1 MAKAYTNVNSTTGTF
16 AGWLS
21 KANELYYDMSTM
33 IVTVADVAAPN
44 SSNESRTTGNADIQ
58 GIFSAN
64 NIVVWDTLA
73 GGRNE
78 EWANTDTLY
87 IVSNTQIGNSS
98 QTDTLTVYGDATFDA
113 NVQIGSAAT
122 DGLTIAANTVVNG
135 LSFFTANTRFNDN
148 VRLSL
153 GTDSDVE
160 FYHNGSDLRLKHNSA
175 NTSDFIIEDTDAND
189 IFLFNTDSSYLQIT
203 RYDGSTSGP
212 SLILRDQAPSA
223 NDQFAG
229 LISFQAADSGGN
241 NVQYAKIIGIIE
253 DSVNGT
259 EDGSIS
265 VQTIVAGTNRAMLSV
280 NDVETGEIRL
290 YHANSSSSAVKL
302 TTKTGGVLITGELE
316 STTLDVNGVANISG
330 VVTLGANANFGDA
343 DQANFG
349 AAADLQIFHDASHS
363 HIKDNGTGNLKIS
376 SSQIDFLGGADGAET
391 MATMVDDGA
400 VTLYHNNAVKFATL
414 ATGVVVTGDT
424 GTDTLTVGG
433 GYGSTGL
440 AIAAT
445 GNIQTNGT
453 LTVDGLATLNA
464 GIAVDTNKFTVADTS
479 GNVSTA
485 GTLGV
490 TGIST
495 LGIINVSGLAS
506 LDAGIDVDGA
516 FTVADTSG
524 NVVTSGT
531 LGVTGVSTLG
541 IINASGLAS
550 LDAGIDV
557 DGAFTVSNSSGN
569 IATSG
574 TLGVTGVS
582 TLGIINA
589 SGLASLNGGIAVD
602 ANFTVNGTSGATVI
616 GSTLNVTGTS
626 TLVAIN
632 ASGLASLDGG
642 INVNDDFTVDVN
654 GNVVGVASTFS
665 GLTSADGGIDVNSA
679 KFTVAATGATV
690 IAATTESTSS
700 TTGALK
706 VGGGAGIAGDL
717 FVGENVDIT
726 GNLVVDGTAT
736 FAGNGNFTVNNSIV
750 TTLSVV
756 GDTDIGNGTAD
767 TVTITARV
775 DSDIVPKTDSTY
787 DLGTNGLRYA
797 FVFGDQFYSS
807 SHVHIQGQGNLRFG
821 DADNS
826 NYVALKSPA
835 TVSSNITWTLPD
847 ADATTSGFALV
858 SNGSGVLSWAAAGA
872 TTTSDTSTNA
882 NELIYFGDT
891 TSGAV
896 TAVHH
901 DAGLTYNPSTGTLTS
916 AAFAGVASSATTAV
930 TLTGLASTVTELNKV
945 DGGTAASSITAAG
958 ADRVVYNDAGV
969 MKQVALTT
977 LDTYFSGTTKTL
989 TNKTLTSPTL
999 NTPSIGTSFTF
1010 DSITV
1015 AGIQTSAESF
1025 VDNDTSLMTSGAIND
1040 RIAVVAQATI
1050 DADSSLMQ
1058 LNSAATKSAGDLTFN
1073 DSVAMNFGTGA
1084 DAEIF
1089 HSGNHLFADINTGSF
1104 YIRDGSDSNFTALQF
1119 APTTGNLSIFN
1130 NDAAATGPT
1139 ITLKH
1144 DTASPAAS
1152 DEAGQ
1157 IFFQSN
1163 NAAGTPHNY
1172 AYIDS
1177 RIVDPTTDSED
1188 GQLSIYTLA
1197 AGAVKHTIRAAS
1209 GVATLY
1215 HLSNAKL
1222 ATASGGV
1229 TITGTA
1235 TATTFSGSGAS
1246 LTALPAASL
1255 TGTIANARLP
1265 ASISSDITGTAAK
1278 VTVTNSA
1285 TNTNFPVVFHN
1296 ESNGLLDDTG
1306 ALRYNPSTGTLLVP
1320 NLTVAGTTTQ
1330 VDTVTMNAANAIV
1343 FEGATP
1349 DNFET
1354 TLTITDPTAD
1364 RTITLP
1370 NVTGTVALTSSDIT
1384 GNAATATTLATA
1396 RTIGGTSFNG
1406 SANIAVALAA
1416 TATKLATTRA
1426 IQVSGAVT
1434 GTANFDGSGAIN
1446 IVTTATADP
1455 TITLGG
1461 DLTGSATLTNLG
1473 NATLTATIAATSVET
1488 SMIAADAITGTKIAD
1503 NAINS
1508 EHYVNASID
1517 NEHIASDAITGTK
1530 IADNAI
1536 NSEHYVN
1543 GSIDNEHI
1551 ASDAITGTKI
1561 ADNAINSEHYV
1572 NGSIDAAHIATNAIT
1587 NTQIGPSAVGASELN
1602 VAGNGTT
1609 SQFLRSDGDG
1619 TFTWAVPTD
1628 TNTTYTAG
1636 TGLDLT
1642 GTTFSLEADLRDGI
1656 TAIGRDAN
1664 DYIAIGTTSIVFNL
1678 DGAPRMSIT
1687 NAGNLIT
1694 TGDITAFGSL
1704 SDIRLKENIEPI
1716 TSALDKVSQIGGYTF
1731 NYKKNP
1737 DVRMTGVIAQEV
1749 EKVLPEVI
1757 YTTTDIN
1764 SDEENLAVRYENMI
1778 GLLVEAIKELK
1789 TEVEELKKGK

>member
-21 KANELYYDMSTM
+21 KSNELFYDMSTM
-33 IVTVADVAAPN
+33 IVTVADVSAPN
-44 SSNESRTTGNADIQ
+44 SSNEARTTGNADIQ

-148 VRLSL
+148 ARISF
-153 GTDSDVE
+153 GTDSDTSL
-160 FYHNGSDLRLKHNSA
+160 YHDGSDLKLIHNNA
-175 NTSDFIIEDTDAND
+175 NTSDFIIEDVSGNDVFTFTTDTSVFTVARYD
-189 IFLFNTDSSYLQIT
+189 DDTDGPQIT
-203 RYDGSTSGP
+203 LKDV
-212 SLILRDQAPSA
+212 APSA
-223 NDQFAG
+223 NSQHTGRIA
-229 LISFQAADSGGN
+229 FQAADSGGN
-241 NVQYAKIIGIIE
+241 NTEYARIMGVIE
-253 DSVNGT
+253 DSIDGT
-259 EDGSIS
+259 EDGSLYL
-265 VQTIVAGTNRAMLSV
+265 QTTVAGTNRSLITV
-280 NDVETGEIRL
+280 NDNGTGEIRL

-316 STTLDVNGVANISG
+316 STTLDVNGVADISG
-330 VVTLGANANFGDA
+330 IVTLGANANFGDA

-349 AAADLQIFHDASHS
+349 AAADLQIFHDATDS

-400 VTLYHNNAVKFATL
+400 VTLYHNNAVKIATT

-464 GIAVDTNKFTVADTS
+464 GIAVDTNKFTVADTT

-541 IINASGLAS
+541 VINASGLAS

-574 TLGVTGVS
+574 TLGVTGLS

-665 GLTSADGGIDVNSA
+665 GLTSADGGIDVNTA
-679 KFTVAATGATV
+679 KFTVAAAGDTV
-690 IAATTESTSS
+690 IAATTASTSS

-706 VGGGAGIAGDL
+706 VAGGTGIAGKL
-717 FVGENVDIT
+717 YVGDDVDVA
-726 GNLVVDGTAT
+726 GDLVVDGTAT
-736 FAGNGNFTVNNSIV
+736 FVGSGNFTVNNSIV
-750 TTLSVV
+750 TTLSVT

-775 DSDIVPKTDSTY
+775 DSDIVPSADSTY

-797 FVFGDQFYSS
+797 LIYGDQFYSS
-807 SHVHIQGQGNLRFG
+807 ANVHIQGQGSLRFG
-821 DADNS
+821 DADSS
-826 NYVALKSPA
+826 NYVSFKSPA
-835 TVSSNITWTLPD
+835 TVASNITWTLPD

-858 SNGSGVLSWAAAGA
+858 SNASGVLSWAAAGA

-930 TLTGLASTVTELNKV
+930 TLTGLASTVAELNKV

-1058 LNSAATKSAGDLTFN
+1058 LNSAAIKSAGDLTFN
-1073 DSVAMNFGTGA
+1073 DNVAVNFGTGA
-1084 DAEIF
+1084 DAEIY
-1089 HSGNHLFADINTGSF
+1089 HTGSHLYADINTGSF
-1104 YIRDGSDSNFTALQF
+1104 FIRDGADSNATRFSFTPSTSA
-1119 APTTGNLSIFN
+1119 LSIIN
-1130 NDAAATGPT
+1130 ADAAAAGPS
-1139 ITLKH
+1139 ITLRH
-1144 DTASPAAS
+1144 DSASPAAS
-1152 DEAGQ
+1152 DELGQ
-1157 IFFQSN
+1157 IFFQMD
-1163 NAAGTPHNY
+1163 NAAGVNHNY
-1172 AYIDS
+1172 AYIDA
-1177 RIVDPTTDSED
+1177 RVVDPTTDGED
-1188 GQLSIYTLA
+1188 GSISLYTVA
-1197 AGAVKHTIRAAS
+1197 AGTIRETIKADS
-1209 GVATLY
+1209 GVATLL
-1215 HLSNAKL
+1215 HLGSAKL

-1255 TGTIANARLP
+1255 TGTIADARLP
-1265 ASISSDITGTAAK
+1265 ASISSSITGTAAK
-1278 VTVTNSA
+1278 VTVTDST
-1285 TNTNFPVVFHN
+1285 TNLNYPVVFHDGV
-1296 ESNGLLDDTG
+1296 NGLLDDTG

-1330 VDTVTMNAANAIV
+1330 VNTVTMNAANAIV

-1370 NVTGTVALTSSDIT
+1370 NATGTVALTSSDIT
-1384 GNAATATTLATA
+1384 GNAATATTLATARTIGGVSFNGGANINLPGVNTAGNQNTSGSAATLTTA

-1446 IVTTATADP
+1446 IVTTATSDP

-1488 SMIAADAITGTKIAD
+1488 SMIAADAITGAKIAD
-1503 NAINS
+1503 DAINS
-1508 EHYVNASID
+1508 EHYVSN
-1517 NEHIASDAITGTK
+1517 
-1530 IADNAI
+1530 
-1536 NSEHYVN
+1536 
-1543 GSIDNEHI
+1543 
-1551 ASDAITGTKI
+1551 
-1561 ADNAINSEHYV
+1561 
-1572 NGSIDAAHIATNAIT
+1572 SIDALH
-1587 NTQIGPSAVGASELN
+1587 LN
-1602 VAGNGTT
+1602 VSGNGTT
-1609 SQFLRSDGDG
+1609 SQFLRSDADG
-1619 TFTWAVPTD
+1619 SFTWAVPTD

-1636 TGLDLT
+1636 TGLDLS
-1642 GTTFSLEADLRDGI
+1642 GTTFSLETDLRDGI
-1656 TAIGRDAN
+1656 TAIGRDSN
-1664 DYIAIGTTSIVFNL
+1664 DYIDIGTTSVVTYL
-1678 DGAPRMSIT
+1678 DGAARMSIS
-1687 NAGNLIT
+1687 NAGALIT
-1694 TGDITAFGSL
+1694 TGDITAFGSV

-1716 TSALDKVSQIGGYTF
+1716 TNALDKVSQIGGYTF

>member
-21 KANELYYDMSTM
+21 KSNELFYDMSTM
-33 IVTVADVAAPN
+33 IVTVADVTAPN
-44 SSNESRTTGNADIQ
+44 SSNEARTTGNADIQ

-148 VRLSL
+148 ARISF
-153 GTDSDVE
+153 GTDSDTSL
-160 FYHNGSDLRLKHNSA
+160 YHDGSDLKLIHNNA
-175 NTSDFIIEDTDAND
+175 NTSDFIIEDVSGNDVFTFTTDHSTFTVA
-189 IFLFNTDSSYLQIT
+189 
-203 RYDGSTSGP
+203 RYDGVTTGP
-212 SLILRDQAPSA
+212 TITLKDVAPSA
-223 NDQFAG
+223 NGQHTGRIA
-229 LISFQAADSGGN
+229 FQAADSGGN
-241 NVQYAKIIGIIE
+241 NTEYARIMGVIE
-253 DSVNGT
+253 DSVDGT
-259 EDGSIS
+259 EDGSLYL
-265 VQTIVAGTNRAMLSV
+265 QTTVAGTNRSLITV
-280 NDVETGEIRL
+280 NDNGTGEIRL

-302 TTKTGGVLITGELE
+302 TTKTGGVLITGELQ
-316 STTLDVNGVANISG
+316 SDSLDVDGVADISG
-330 VVTLGANANFGDA
+330 IVTLGANANFGDA

-349 AAADLQIFHDASHS
+349 AAADLQIFHDATDS

-400 VTLYHNNAVKFATL
+400 VTLYHNNAVKIATT

-485 GTLGV
+485 GTLDV

-495 LGIINVSGLAS
+495 LGIINASGLASLDGGIDVDGAFTVTNTSGNIATSGTLGVTGISTLGVINASGLAS

-516 FTVADTSG
+516 FTVADTTG
-524 NVVTSGT
+524 NVV
-531 LGVTGVSTLG
+531 
-541 IINASGLAS
+541 
-550 LDAGIDV
+550 
-557 DGAFTVSNSSGN
+557 
-569 IATSG
+569 TSG

-632 ASGLASLDGG
+632 SSGLASLDGG
-642 INVNDDFTVDVN
+642 INVNDDFTVDAD
-654 GNVVGVASTFS
+654 GNIVAVAATFS

-679 KFTVAATGATV
+679 KFTVAAAGDTV
-690 IAATTESTSS
+690 IAATTASTSS

-706 VGGGAGIAGDL
+706 VAGGTGIAGKL
-717 FVGENVDIT
+717 FVGDDVDIT
-726 GNLVVDGTAT
+726 GDLVVDGTAS
-736 FAGNGNFTVNNSIV
+736 FAGSGNLTVNNSVI

-756 GDTDIGNGTAD
+756 GDTDIGNGTGD

-775 DSDIVPKTDSTY
+775 DSDIVPSTDSAR
-787 DLGTNGLRYA
+787 DLGTDALRWT
-797 FVFGDQFYSS
+797 
-807 SHVHIQGQGNLRFG
+807 HVY
-821 DADNS
+821 ADNVHGIGTTLTALNAS
-826 NYVALKSPA
+826 NIASGTIADARLPA
-835 TVSSNITWTLPD
+835 TISSDITGNAATVTNGVYLNTTQTISGAKTFSATTDFNGAVTLD
-847 ADATTSGFALV
+847 GATTS
-858 SNGSGVLSWAAAGA
+858 
-872 TTTSDTSTNA
+872 
-882 NELIYFGDT
+882 
-891 TSGAV
+891 
-896 TAVHH
+896 
-901 DAGLTYNPSTGTLTS
+901 
-916 AAFAGVASSATTAV
+916 SSSFT
-930 TLTGLASTVTELNKV
+930 V
-945 DGGTAASSITAAG
+945 DGGY
-958 ADRVVYNDAGV
+958 VKLNDNIN
-969 MKQVALTT
+969 LN
-977 LDTYFSGTTKTL
+977 LGT
-989 TNKTLTSPTL
+989 
-999 NTPSIGTSFTF
+999 
-1010 DSITV
+1010 D
-1015 AGIQTSAESF
+1015 
-1025 VDNDTSLMTSGAIND
+1025 
-1040 RIAVVAQATI
+1040 
-1050 DADSSLMQ
+1050 
-1058 LNSAATKSAGDLTFN
+1058 
-1073 DSVAMNFGTGA
+1073 A
-1084 DAEIF
+1084 DAEIY
-1089 HSGNHLFADINTGSF
+1089 HTGSHLYADINTGSF
-1104 YIRDGSDSNFTALQF
+1104 FIRDGADSNATRFTFTPSSAALEIKN
-1119 APTTGNLSIFN
+1119 T
-1130 NDAAATGPT
+1130 DASAAGPT
-1139 ITLKH
+1139 ITLRH

-1157 IFFQSN
+1157 IFFQSDN
-1163 NAAGTPHNY
+1163 DAAENVTY
-1172 AYIDS
+1172 ARIDALIADVS
-1177 RIVDPTTDSED
+1177 DGSED
-1188 GQLSIYTLA
+1188 GSLKLKVYQGGTLRDHITA
-1197 AGAVKHTIRAAS
+1197 ES

-1215 HLSNAKL
+1215 HNGSAKL

-1255 TGTIANARLP
+1255 TGNIASARLTSVPAASLTGNIDDARLP
-1265 ASISSDITGTAAK
+1265 ASITSDITGTAAK
-1278 VTVTNSA
+1278 VTVTDST

-1320 NLTVAGTTTQ
+1320 NLVVAGTTTT
-1330 VDTVTMNAANAIV
+1330 VDTVTMNAENAIV

-1349 DNFET
+1349 DDYET

-1370 NVTGTVALTSSDIT
+1370 NATGTVALTSSDIT

-1396 RTIGGTSFNG
+1396 RNIGGVSFNG
-1406 SANIAVALAA
+1406 SANIDLPGVNTAGNQNTSGTAAVATTVTITDNESTDEDNAIVFTAGGDVDGGNLGLESDGTLTYNPSTGKITATGFVGALTGDVTGNAA

-1446 IVTTATADP
+1446 IATTATSDP

-1461 DLTGSATLTNLG
+1461 DLTGNATLTNLG

-1488 SMIAADAITGTKIAD
+1488 GMIADDAVTGAKIAD
-1503 NAINS
+1503 DAINS
-1508 EHYVNASID
+1508 EHYTDGSID
-1517 NEHIASDAITGTK
+1517 TAHIAADAVTGAK
-1530 IADNAI
+1530 IADDTI
-1536 NSEHYVN
+1536 NSEHYVA
-1543 GSIDNEHI
+1543 GSVDAEH
-1551 ASDAITGTKI
+1551 
-1561 ADNAINSEHYV
+1561 
-1572 NGSIDAAHIATNAIT
+1572 
-1587 NTQIGPSAVGASELN
+1587 LN
-1602 VAGNGTT
+1602 VTGNGTT

-1619 TFTWAVPTD
+1619 SFTWAVPAGVTAI
-1628 TNTTYTAG
+1628 TVNTTTA
-1636 TGLDLT
+1636 
-1642 GTTFSLEADLRDGI
+1642 S
-1656 TAIGRDAN
+1656 
-1664 DYIAIGTTSIVFNL
+1664 
-1678 DGAPRMSIT
+1678 
-1687 NAGNLIT
+1687 
-1694 TGDITAFGSL
+1694 GDILPIRDVALSGSI
-1704 SDIRLKENIEPI
+1704 S
-1716 TSALDKVSQIGGYTF
+1716 GGTL
-1731 NYKKNP
+1731 
-1737 DVRMTGVIAQEV
+1737 T
-1749 EKVLPEVI
+1749 L
-1757 YTTTDIN
+1757 T
-1764 SDEENLAVRYENMI
+1764 LA
-1778 GLLVEAIKELK
+1778 K
-1789 TEVEELKKGK
+1789 TLTVDDPGGP

>member
-21 KANELYYDMSTM
+21 KSNELFYDMSTM
-33 IVTVADVAAPN
+33 IVTVADVTAPN
-44 SSNESRTTGNADIQ
+44 SSNEARTTGNADIQ

-148 VRLSL
+148 ARISF
-153 GTDSDVE
+153 GTDSDTSL
-160 FYHNGSDLRLKHNSA
+160 YHDGSDLKLIHNNA
-175 NTSDFIIEDTDAND
+175 NTSDFIIEDVSGNDVFTFTTDHSTFTVA
-189 IFLFNTDSSYLQIT
+189 
-203 RYDGSTSGP
+203 RYDDATDGP
-212 SLILRDQAPSA
+212 SIVLLDEGTTPDAA
-223 NDQFAG
+223 NVGGIFFKGQ
-229 LISFQAADSGGN
+229 DSGSA
-241 NVQYAKIIGIIE
+241 VTEYAAIKGIAE
-253 DSVNGT
+253 DNTNTT
-259 EDGSIS
+259 EDGALLLYT
-265 VQTIVAGTNRAMLSV
+265 TIGGTAKAMIAV
-280 NDVETGEIRL
+280 NEASDT
-290 YHANSSSSAVKL
+290 AVSLRFDGSEKL
-302 TTKTGGVLITGELE
+302 ATKTDGVDITGELQ
-316 STTLDVNGVANISG
+316 SDSLDVDGVADISG
-330 VVTLGANANFGDA
+330 IVTLGANANFGDA

-349 AAADLQIFHDASHS
+349 AAADLQIFHDATDS

-391 MATMVDDGA
+391 MATMVNDGA
-400 VTLYHNNAVKFATL
+400 VTLYHNNAVKIATT

-464 GIAVDTNKFTVADTS
+464 GIAVDTNKFTVADNT

-485 GTLGV
+485 GTLNV
-490 TGIST
+490 TGTSA
-495 LGIINVSGLAS
+495 LA
-506 LDAGIDVDGA
+506 A
-516 FTVADTSG
+516 
-524 NVVTSGT
+524 
-531 LGVTGVSTLG
+531 
-541 IINASGLAS
+541 
-550 LDAGIDV
+550 
-557 DGAFTVSNSSGN
+557 
-569 IATSG
+569 
-574 TLGVTGVS
+574 
-582 TLGIINA
+582 INA

-602 ANFTVNGTSGATVI
+602 ANFAVNGTSGATVIDSTLNVTGTSALAAINASGLASLDGGIAVDTNNFTVSGSTGATVIGSTLNVTGTSALAAINSSGLASLDGGIAVDTNKFTVGTSGATVI

-626 TLVAIN
+626 ALAAIN
-632 ASGLASLDGG
+632 ASGLSSLDGG

-679 KFTVAATGATV
+679 KFTVAAAGDTV
-690 IAATTESTSS
+690 IAATTASSSS

-706 VGGGAGIAGDL
+706 VAGGTGIAGKL
-717 FVGENVDIT
+717 FVGDDVDIT
-726 GNLVVDGTAT
+726 GDLVVDGTAT
-736 FAGNGNFTVNNSIV
+736 FAGGGQLTVNNSIV
-750 TTLSVV
+750 TTLSVT
-756 GDTDIGNGTAD
+756 GDTDIGTGASD
-767 TVTITARV
+767 TVTINARV
-775 DSDIVPKTDSTY
+775 DSNIVPSTDSAR
-787 DLGTNGLRYA
+787 DLGTTSLRWRNAYIDDLTLTA
-797 FVFGDQFYSS
+797 NVNLQTRGSALFY
-807 SHVHIQGQGNLRFG
+807 

-826 NYVALKSPA
+826 NFVAFKSPA

-858 SNGSGVLSWAAAGA
+858 SNASGVLSWAAAGSV

-896 TAVHH
+896 TAIHN

-916 AAFAGVASSATTAV
+916 DAFAGVASSATTAV
-930 TLTGLASTVTELNKV
+930 TLTGLTSTVAELNKV

-1040 RIAVVAQATI
+1040 RIAVVAQSTI
-1050 DADSSLMQ
+1050 DADSSVMQ
-1058 LNSAATKSAGDLTFN
+1058 LNSAAIKSAGDLTFN

-1084 DAEIF
+1084 DAEIY
-1089 HSGNHLFADINTGSF
+1089 HDGSNLLADINTGSF
-1104 YIRDGSDSNFTALQF
+1104 FIRDGADSNATRFTF
-1119 APTTGNLSIFN
+1119 APSSSALEIRNTDVAG
-1130 NDAAATGPT
+1130 AGPT
-1139 ITLKH
+1139 ITLRH
-1144 DTASPAAS
+1144 DTESPAVS

-1157 IFFQSN
+1157 IFFQSDN
-1163 NAAGTPHNY
+1163 DAAENVTY
-1172 AYIDS
+1172 ARIDALIADFS
-1177 RIVDPTTDSED
+1177 DGSED
-1188 GQLSIYTLA
+1188 GSLKLKVYQG
-1197 AGAVKHTIRAAS
+1197 GALRDHITAES

-1215 HLSNAKL
+1215 HNGIAKL

-1246 LTALPAASL
+1246 LTALNADNIS
-1255 TGTIANARLP
+1255 TGEIADARLP

-1278 VTVTNSA
+1278 VTVTNS
-1285 TNTNFPVVFHN
+1285 TTDENFPVVFHD

-1320 NLTVAGTTTQ
+1320 NLAVAGTTTQ
-1330 VDTVTMNAANAIV
+1330 VNTVTMNAANAIV
-1343 FEGATP
+1343 FEGATT
-1349 DNFET
+1349 DDHET

-1370 NVTGTVALTSSDIT
+1370 NATGTVALTSSDIT

-1406 SANIAVALAA
+1406 SADIAVALAA
-1416 TATKLATTRA
+1416 TATKLATAKT
-1426 IQVSGAVT
+1426 IGGVP
-1434 GTANFDGSGAIN
+1434 FDGSANITLPGVNTAGNQNTSGTAAVATTVTITDNESTNENNAIVFTAGGDVDGGN
-1446 IVTTATADP
+1446 LGLESDGTLTYNPSTGKITATGFVGA
-1455 TITLGG
+1455 
-1461 DLTGSATLTNLG
+1461 LTGNADTVTNGVYTSRTL
-1473 NATLTATIAATSVET
+1473 
-1488 SMIAADAITGTKIAD
+1488 
-1503 NAINS
+1503 
-1508 EHYVNASID
+1508 
-1517 NEHIASDAITGTK
+1517 
-1530 IADNAI
+1530 
-1536 NSEHYVN
+1536 
-1543 GSIDNEHI
+1543 
-1551 ASDAITGTKI
+1551 
-1561 ADNAINSEHYV
+1561 
-1572 NGSIDAAHIATNAIT
+1572 
-1587 NTQIGPSAVGASELN
+1587 
-1602 VAGNGTT
+1602 
-1609 SQFLRSDGDG
+1609 
-1619 TFTWAVPTD
+1619 
-1628 TNTTYTAG
+1628 TAG
-1636 TGLDLT
+1636 TGLTGGGTLAANRTFAIDSTVVATLAGTQTLT
-1642 GTTFSLEADLRDGI
+1642 NKTLTSPS
-1656 TAIGRDAN
+1656 
-1664 DYIAIGTTSIVFNL
+1664 IGTGFTL
-1678 DGAPRMSIT
+1678 R
-1687 NAGNLIT
+1687 
-1694 TGDITAFGSL
+1694 
-1704 SDIRLKENIEPI
+1704 
-1716 TSALDKVSQIGGYTF
+1716 
-1731 NYKKNP
+1731 
-1737 DVRMTGVIAQEV
+1737 
-1749 EKVLPEVI
+1749 
-1757 YTTTDIN
+1757 
-1764 SDEENLAVRYENMI
+1764 
-1778 GLLVEAIKELK
+1778 
-1789 TEVEELKKGK
+1789 

>member
-21 KANELYYDMSTM
+21 KSNELFYDMSTM
-33 IVTVADVAAPN
+33 IVTVADVSAPN
-44 SSNESRTTGNADIQ
+44 SSNEARTTGNADIQ
-58 GIFSAN
+58 GYFSAN

-78 EWANTDTLY
+78 EWTNTDTLY

-148 VRLSL
+148 ARISF
-153 GTDSDVE
+153 GTDSDTSL
-160 FYHNGSDLRLKHNSA
+160 YHDGSDLKLTHNNA
-175 NTSDFIIEDTDAND
+175 NTSDFIIEDVSGNDVFTFTTDTSVFTVA
-189 IFLFNTDSSYLQIT
+189 
-203 RYDGSTSGP
+203 RYDGVTTGP
-212 SLILRDQAPSA
+212 QITLKDVAPSA
-223 NDQFAG
+223 NGQHTGRIA
-229 LISFQAADSGGN
+229 FQAADSGGN
-241 NVQYAKIIGIIE
+241 NTEYARIMGVIE
-253 DSVNGT
+253 DSIDGT
-259 EDGSIS
+259 EDGSLYL
-265 VQTIVAGTNRAMLSV
+265 QTIVAGTNKSLITA
-280 NDVETGEIRL
+280 NDNGTGEIRL

-302 TTKTGGVLITGELE
+302 TTKTDGVLITGELQ

-349 AAADLQIFHDASHS
+349 AAADLQIFHDATDS

-400 VTLYHNNAVKFATL
+400 VTLYHNNAVKIATT

-464 GIAVDTNKFTVADTS
+464 GIAVDTNKFTVADTT

-541 IINASGLAS
+541 VINASGLAS

-574 TLGVTGVS
+574 TLGVTGLS

-626 TLVAIN
+626 TLAAIN

-665 GLTSADGGIDVNSA
+665 GLTSADGGIDVNTA
-679 KFTVAATGATV
+679 KFTVAAAGDTV
-690 IAATTESTSS
+690 IAADTASTSS

-706 VGGGAGIAGDL
+706 VAGGTGIAGDL
-717 FVGENVDIT
+717 FVGEDVDIT

-750 TTLSVV
+750 TTLSVT
-756 GDTDIGNGTAD
+756 GDTDIGTGTSD
-767 TVTITARV
+767 TLTINASV
-775 DSDIVPKTDSTY
+775 SVGSDIVPKTDSTY
-787 DLGTNGLRYA
+787 DLGTNSLRYA
-797 FVFGDQFYSS
+797 LIYGDQFYSS
-807 SHVHIQGQGNLRFG
+807 ANVHIQGQGSLRFG
-821 DADNS
+821 DADSS
-826 NYVALKSPA
+826 NYVSFKSPA

-858 SNGSGVLSWAAAGA
+858 SNAGGVLSWAAAGA

-916 AAFAGVASSATTAV
+916 DAFAGVASSATTAV
-930 TLTGLASTVTELNKV
+930 TLTGLTSTVTELNKV

-1050 DADSSLMQ
+1050 DADNSVMQ

-1073 DSVAMNFGTGA
+1073 DSVAMNFGTDT
-1084 DAEIF
+1084 DAEIY
-1089 HSGNHLFADINTGSF
+1089 HTGSHLYADINTGSF
-1104 YIRDGSDSNFTALQF
+1104 FIRDGADSNATIFSFTPSTSA
-1119 APTTGNLSIFN
+1119 LSITN
-1130 NDAAATGPT
+1130 ADAAAAGPT
-1139 ITLKH
+1139 ITLRH
-1144 DTASPAAS
+1144 DSASPAAS
-1152 DEAGQ
+1152 DELGQ
-1157 IFFQSN
+1157 IFFQMD
-1163 NAAGTPHNY
+1163 NAAGVNHSY
-1172 AYIDS
+1172 AYIDA
-1177 RIVDPTTDSED
+1177 RVVDPTTDGED
-1188 GQLSIYTLA
+1188 GSISLYTVA
-1197 AGAVKHTIRAAS
+1197 AGTLRETIKADS

-1215 HLSNAKL
+1215 HNGSAKL

-1255 TGTIANARLP
+1255 TGTIADDRLP

-1370 NVTGTVALTSSDIT
+1370 NVSGTVALTSSDIT

-1396 RTIGGTSFNG
+1396 RTIGGVSFNGGANINLPGVNTAGNQNTSGSAATLTTARTIGGTSFDG

-1446 IVTTATADP
+1446 IVTTATSDP

-1461 DLTGSATLTNLG
+1461 DLSGSATLTNLG

-1488 SMIAADAITGTKIAD
+1488 SMIAADAITGAKIAD

-1508 EHYVNASID
+1508 EHYVDASID
-1517 NEHIASDAITGTK
+1517 NEHIAADAITGAK
-1530 IADNAI
+1530 IADDAI
-1536 NSEHYVN
+1536 NSEHYVDA
-1543 GSIDNEHI
+1543 SIDTVHI
-1551 ASDAITGTKI
+1551 SDDAVTNAKIGNSAVGADQLASNAVTNAKIGSDAVTGAKI
-1561 ADNAINSEHYV
+1561 ADDTINSEHYAA
-1572 NGSIDAAHIATNAIT
+1572 GSVDAEH
-1587 NTQIGPSAVGASELN
+1587 LN
-1602 VAGNGTT
+1602 VTGNGTT

-1619 TFTWAVPTD
+1619 SFTWAVPAGV
-1628 TNTTYTAG
+1628 TAVTINKTA
-1636 TGLDLT
+1636 TGQSSYSVYDVSLT
-1642 GTTFSLEADLRDGI
+1642 GSISGSTITLNLTVDHFADTGGDG
-1656 TAIGRDAN
+1656 
-1664 DYIAIGTTSIVFNL
+1664 
-1678 DGAPRMSIT
+1678 DGDGP
-1687 NAGNLIT
+1687 
-1694 TGDITAFGSL
+1694 
-1704 SDIRLKENIEPI
+1704 
-1716 TSALDKVSQIGGYTF
+1716 
-1731 NYKKNP
+1731 
-1737 DVRMTGVIAQEV
+1737 
-1749 EKVLPEVI
+1749 
-1757 YTTTDIN
+1757 
-1764 SDEENLAVRYENMI
+1764 
-1778 GLLVEAIKELK
+1778 
-1789 TEVEELKKGK
+1789 

>member
-1 MAKAYTNVNSTTGTF
+1 MSKAYTNVNSTTGTF

-21 KANELYYDMSTM
+21 KSNELFYDMSTM
-33 IVTVADVAAPN
+33 IVTVADVTAPN
-44 SSNESRTTGNADIQ
+44 SSNEARTTGNADIQ
-58 GIFSAN
+58 GYFSAN

-148 VRLSL
+148 ARISF
-153 GTDSDVE
+153 GTDSDTSL
-160 FYHNGSDLRLKHNSA
+160 YHDGSDLKLIHNNA
-175 NTSDFIIEDTDAND
+175 NTSDFIIEDVSGNDVFTFTTDHSTFTLARYDDATDGPSIVLLDEGTTPDAANVGGIFFKGQDSGSAITEYAAIKGIAEDNTDA
-189 IFLFNTDSSYLQIT
+189 
-203 RYDGSTSGP
+203 
-212 SLILRDQAPSA
+212 
-223 NDQFAG
+223 
-229 LISFQAADSGGN
+229 
-241 NVQYAKIIGIIE
+241 
-253 DSVNGT
+253 T
-259 EDGSIS
+259 EDGALLLYT
-265 VQTIVAGTNRAMLSV
+265 TIGGTAKAMIAV
-280 NDVETGEIRL
+280 NEASDT
-290 YHANSSSSAVKL
+290 AVSLRFDGSEKL
-302 TTKTGGVLITGELE
+302 ATKTDGVDITGELQ
-316 STTLDVNGVANISG
+316 SDSLDVDGVADISG
-330 VVTLGANANFGDA
+330 IVTLGANANFGDA

-414 ATGVVVTGDT
+414 ATGVVVTGDI

-464 GIAVDTNKFTVADTS
+464 GIAVDTNKFTVADTT

-531 LGVTGVSTLG
+531 LGVTGISTLG
-541 IINASGLAS
+541 VINASGLAS
-550 LDAGIDV
+550 LDGGIDV

-582 TLGIINA
+582 TLGVINA

-632 ASGLASLDGG
+632 SSGLASLDGG

-679 KFTVAATGATV
+679 KFTVAAAGDTV
-690 IAATTESTSS
+690 IAATTASTSS

-706 VGGGAGIAGDL
+706 VAGGTGIAGKL
-717 FVGENVDIT
+717 FVGDDVDIT
-726 GNLVVDGTAT
+726 GDLVVDGTAS
-736 FAGNGNFTVNNSIV
+736 FAGSGNLTVNNSVI
-750 TTLSVV
+750 TTLSVI
-756 GDTDIGNGTAD
+756 GDTDIGNGTSD

-775 DSDIVPKTDSTY
+775 DSDIVPSTDSAR
-787 DLGTNGLRYA
+787 DLGTTSLRWRNAYIDDLTLTA
-797 FVFGDQFYSS
+797 NVNLQTRGSALFY
-807 SHVHIQGQGNLRFG
+807 

-826 NYVALKSPA
+826 NYVAFKSPA
-835 TVSSNITWTLPD
+835 TVASNITWTLPD

-858 SNGSGVLSWAAAGA
+858 SNASGVLSWAAAGA

-882 NELIYFGDT
+882 EEQIYFGDV

-901 DAGLTYNPSTGTLTS
+901 DASLTYNPSTGTLTS
-916 AAFAGVASSATTAV
+916 DAFAGVASSATTAV
-930 TLTGLASTVTELNKV
+930 TLTGLTSTVTELNTV
-945 DGGTAASSITAAG
+945 DGGTTASSITAAG
-958 ADRVVYNDAGV
+958 TDRVVYNDAGV

-1015 AGIQTSAESF
+1015 GGIQTSAESF

-1040 RIAVVAQATI
+1040 RIAVVAQSTI

-1058 LNSAATKSAGDLTFN
+1058 LNSAATKTSGDLTFN
-1073 DSVAMNFGTGA
+1073 DNIAINLGTGA
-1084 DAEIF
+1084 DVEIL
-1089 HSGNHLFADINTGSF
+1089 HDGTNLLTDINTGNF
-1104 YIRDGSDSNFTALQF
+1104 QIRDGADSNATRFTFTPSSSALEIKN
-1119 APTTGNLSIFN
+1119 A
-1130 NDAAATGPT
+1130 DAAGAGPT
-1139 ITLKH
+1139 ITLRH

-1163 NAAGTPHNY
+1163 NNATPAAENITY
-1172 AYIDS
+1172 ASIDALIADVS
-1177 RIVDPTTDSED
+1177 DGSED
-1188 GQLSIYTLA
+1188 GSLKLKAMQGGTLRDHITA
-1197 AGAVKHTIRAAS
+1197 ES

-1215 HLSNAKL
+1215 HNGSAKL

-1246 LTALPAASL
+1246 LTAIPAASL
-1255 TGTIANARLP
+1255 TGTIDDARLP
-1265 ASISSDITGTAAK
+1265 ASISSDITGTAAT
-1278 VTVTNSA
+1278 VTVTDST

-1370 NVTGTVALTSSDIT
+1370 DVTGTVALTSSDIT
-1384 GNAATATTLATA
+1384 GN
-1396 RTIGGTSFNG
+1396 
-1406 SANIAVALAA
+1406 AA

-1434 GTANFDGSGAIN
+1434 GTANFDGSAAIN

-1461 DLTGSATLTNLG
+1461 DLTGSVTLTNLASG
-1473 NATLTATIAATSVET
+1473 TLTATIAATSVET
-1488 SMIAADAITGTKIAD
+1488 SMIAADAITGAKIAD

-1508 EHYVNASID
+1508 EHYTDGSID
-1517 NEHIASDAITGTK
+1517 RVHLAADIIDGTK
-1530 IADNAI
+1530 IADDAI
-1536 NSEHYVN
+1536 NSEHYVA

-1551 ASDAITGTKI
+1551 AADAITGAKI
-1561 ADNAINSEHYV
+1561 ADDAINSEHYV
-1572 NGSIDAAHIATNAIT
+1572 AGSVDAEH
-1587 NTQIGPSAVGASELN
+1587 LN
-1602 VAGNGTT
+1602 VTGNGTT

-1619 TFTWAVPTD
+1619 SFTWATPTD
-1628 TNTTYTAG
+1628 TTYSAG
-1636 TGLDLT
+1636 PGLALYS
-1642 GTTFSLEADLRDGI
+1642 GTIFSVEADLRDGI
-1656 TAIGRDAN
+1656 THIGRDTN
-1664 DYIAIGTTSIVFNL
+1664 DYIDIGTTSVVTYL
-1678 DGAPRMSIT
+1678 DGTARMSIS
-1687 NAGNLIT
+1687 NAGALIT
-1694 TGDITAFGSL
+1694 TGDITAFGSI

-1716 TSALDKVSQIGGYTF
+1716 TNALDKVSQIGGYTF

-1789 TEVEELKKGK
+1789 TEVEELKGNSL

>member
-21 KANELYYDMSTM
+21 KSNELFYDMSTM
-33 IVTVADVAAPN
+33 IVTVADVSAPN
-44 SSNESRTTGNADIQ
+44 SSNEARTTGNADIQ

-189 IFLFNTDSSYLQIT
+189 IFLFNTASSYLQIT
-203 RYDGSTSGP
+203 RYDGSTMGP

-223 NDQFAG
+223 NNQYTGKID
-229 LISFQAADSGGN
+229 FQAADSDGN
-241 NVQYAKIIGIIE
+241 TVQYARILGYIA
-253 DSVNGT
+253 DSVDGT

-265 VQTIVAGTNRAMLSV
+265 VMTTVAGTNRTMLNV
-280 NDVETGEIRL
+280 NSSESGKVRL
-290 YHANSSSSAVKL
+290 YYANSSSSAVKL
-302 TTKTGGVLITGELE
+302 NTKVDGVLVSGELE
-316 STTLDVNGVANISG
+316 STTLDVNGVADISG

-400 VTLYHNNAVKFATL
+400 VTLYHNNAVKIATT
-414 ATGVVVTGDT
+414 ATGVSVTG
-424 GTDTLTVGG
+424 LVS
-433 GYGSTGL
+433 ST
-440 AIAAT
+440 T
-445 GNIQTNGT
+445 
-453 LTVDGLATLNA
+453 
-464 GIAVDTNKFTVADTS
+464 
-479 GNVSTA
+479 
-485 GTLGV
+485 
-490 TGIST
+490 
-495 LGIINVSGLAS
+495 
-506 LDAGIDVDGA
+506 
-516 FTVADTSG
+516 
-524 NVVTSGT
+524 
-531 LGVTGVSTLG
+531 
-541 IINASGLAS
+541 
-550 LDAGIDV
+550 
-557 DGAFTVSNSSGN
+557 
-569 IATSG
+569 ATS
-574 TLGVTGVS
+574 
-582 TLGIINA
+582 
-589 SGLASLNGGIAVD
+589 
-602 ANFTVNGTSGATVI
+602 
-616 GSTLNVTGTS
+616 
-626 TLVAIN
+626 
-632 ASGLASLDGG
+632 
-642 INVNDDFTVDVN
+642 
-654 GNVVGVASTFS
+654 S
-665 GLTSADGGIDVNSA
+665 GLTTADSLSVTNNAAVGGDL
-679 KFTVAATGATV
+679 TVQGELIATG
-690 IAATTESTSS
+690 SS
-700 TTGALK
+700 
-706 VGGGAGIAGDL
+706 
-717 FVGENVDIT
+717 NM
-726 GNLVVDGTAT
+726 
-736 FAGNGNFTVNNSIV
+736 TVNNATFTSM
-750 TTLSVV
+750 SVI
-756 GDTDIGNGTAD
+756 GNSDIGDQTSD

-775 DSDIVPKTDSTY
+775 DSDIVPSTDSAR
-787 DLGTNGLRYA
+787 DLGTTSLRWRNA
-797 FVFGDQFYSS
+797 FIDDLTLTANVNLQTRGSALFY
-807 SHVHIQGQGNLRFG
+807 

-826 NYVALKSPA
+826 NYVAFKSPA
-835 TVSSNITWTLPD
+835 TISSNITWTLPD

-858 SNGSGVLSWAAAGA
+858 SNASGVLSWAAAGA
-872 TTTSDTSTNA
+872 TTTSDTTTNA
-882 NELIYFGDT
+882 NEQIYFGDI

-916 AAFAGVASSATTAV
+916 DAFAGVASSATT
-930 TLTGLASTVTELNKV
+930 LTGLTSTVTELNKV

-1015 AGIQTSAESF
+1015 AGIQTSGESF
-1025 VDNDTSLMTSGAIND
+1025 ADNNTSLMTSAAIND
-1040 RIAVVAQATI
+1040 KIQAVI

-1058 LNSAATKSAGDLTFN
+1058 LNSAATKTSGDLTFN
-1073 DSVAMNFGTGA
+1073 DNVAINLGSDA
-1084 DAEIF
+1084 DAEIY
-1089 HSGNHLFADINTGSF
+1089 HTGSHLIADINTGDF
-1104 YIRDGSDSNFTALQF
+1104 FIRDGSDSNFTALQF
-1119 APTTGNLSIFN
+1119 APTTGDLSIFN
-1130 NDAAATGPT
+1130 NDAAIPGPT
-1139 ITLKH
+1139 ITLRH
-1144 DTASPAAS
+1144 DSPSPAAG
-1152 DEAGQ
+1152 DELGQ
-1157 IFFQSN
+1157 IFFQMD
-1163 NAAGTPHNY
+1163 NAAGTNHNY
-1172 AYIDS
+1172 ASIDA
-1177 RIVDPTTDSED
+1177 RVVDPTTNSQD
-1188 GQLSIYTLA
+1188 GKISLYTAA
-1197 AGAVKHTIRAAS
+1197 AGAYVETVKADS
-1209 GVATLY
+1209 GVATLL
-1215 HLSNAKL
+1215 HLGNAKL

-1255 TGTIANARLP
+1255 TGTIADARLP
-1265 ASISSDITGTAAK
+1265 ASIT
-1278 VTVTNSA
+1278 
-1285 TNTNFPVVFHN
+1285 
-1296 ESNGLLDDTG
+1296 
-1306 ALRYNPSTGTLLVP
+1306 
-1320 NLTVAGTTTQ
+1320 
-1330 VDTVTMNAANAIV
+1330 
-1343 FEGATP
+1343 
-1349 DNFET
+1349 
-1354 TLTITDPTAD
+1354 
-1364 RTITLP
+1364 
-1370 NVTGTVALTSSDIT
+1370 SDIT
-1384 GNAATATTLATA
+1384 GNAATAT
-1396 RTIGGTSFNG
+1396 
-1406 SANIAVALAA
+1406 LAA
-1416 TATKLATTRA
+1416 DATKLATTRA

-1434 GTANFDGSGAIN
+1434 GTANFDGSAAIN
-1446 IVTTATADP
+1446 IVTTATSDP

-1488 SMIAADAITGTKIAD
+1488 DMIAADAITGAKIAD
-1503 NAINS
+1503 DAINS
-1508 EHYVNASID
+1508 EHYVSN
-1517 NEHIASDAITGTK
+1517 
-1530 IADNAI
+1530 
-1536 NSEHYVN
+1536 
-1543 GSIDNEHI
+1543 
-1551 ASDAITGTKI
+1551 
-1561 ADNAINSEHYV
+1561 
-1572 NGSIDAAHIATNAIT
+1572 SIDALH
-1587 NTQIGPSAVGASELN
+1587 LN
-1602 VAGNGTT
+1602 VSGNGTT
-1609 SQFLRSDGDG
+1609 SQFLRSDADG
-1619 TFTWAVPTD
+1619 SFTWAVPTD

-1642 GTTFSLEADLRDGI
+1642 GTTFSLETDLRDGI

-1664 DYIAIGTTSIVFNL
+1664 DYIAIGTTNIVFNL
-1678 DGAPRMSIT
+1678 DGAQRMSIT
-1687 NAGNLIT
+1687 NAGALIT

-1716 TSALDKVSQIGGYTF
+1716 TNALDKVSQIGGYTF